1 MIKTVHDFHD
11 YQLLDCGHKE
21 KLETWKNITLRRPDP
36 TAIWQPSFEKLW
48 KKVDGHYHRSN
59 KGGGKWDFYKKLPD
73 FWTIQYRHL
82 TFKVSPTDF
91 KHTGLFPEQA
101 VNWNWMSDVIK
112 KSKRKDIKVLN
123 LFAYTGGATLAC
135 SSAGA
140 AEVVHVD
147 AAKHMVSW
155 AKENAQLSNLTHNKI
170 RFIVDDCLKFVQREA
185 RRGNKYD
192 AIIMDPPS
200 YGRGPNKELWK
211 IEDHLIPLI
220 EACMDILVDE
230 PLFFLINSYTTTF
243 SPQTIQNVL
252 TSTLLQKY
260 PKGTLDVSEI
270 GIPVQNSTLI
280 LPCGVSGRYEHT
292 DTL

>member
-1 MIKTVHDFHD
+1 MIKTVNDFVD
-11 YQLLDCGHKE
+11 YQLLDCGQKE
-21 KLETWKNITLRRPDP
+21 KLETWKNIKLRRPDP
-36 TAIWQPSFEKLW
+36 IAIWDFNQPSLW

-59 KGGGKWDFYKKLPD
+59 KGGGNWDFFKKLPEY
-73 FWTIQYRHL
+73 WTINYRHY

-101 VNWNWMSDVIK
+101 VNWNWMHDLIS
-112 KSKRKDIKVLN
+112 KSNRKDLKVLN

-140 AEVVHVD
+140 SEVVHVD

-155 AKENAQLSNLTHNKI
+155 AKENAQLSKLTDNKI
-170 RFIVDDCLKFVQREA
+170 RFIVDDCLKFVLREQ

-211 IEDHLIPLI
+211 IEDHLIELI
-220 EACMDILVDE
+220 EACLQILSDK

-243 SPQTIQNVL
+243 SPQTISNILQ
-252 TSTLLQKY
+252 STLIKKY
-260 PKGTLDVSEI
+260 PKGHLDVSEI
-270 GIPVQNSTLI
+270 GIPVVDSEMI
-280 LPCGVSGRYEHT
+280 LPCGVSGRFTYE
-292 DTL
+292 DSL